1 MVGGW
6 RIAVVLAALALSL
19 TGAPAGA
26 QTRLALVIGNSKY
39 RSVPPLTNPDN
50 DAKAVAAEL
59 KTAAFDVTEA
69 LDLGQADMRRAIK
82 DFAAKISAKGA
93 DTVAL
98 VYYAGH
104 GVQVDGENF
113 LVPVDAK
120 IESEADIA
128 KAAVRLGDVMSA
140 LAAVPSKM
148 RIVILD
154 ACRNN
159 PFATTKQTR
168 GLAIVDAPTGS
179 IVAYSTAPGTEAT
192 DGAGTHSPY
201 TAAFIE
207 VAQQPRLQIEQLFKQ
222 VRLKV
227 HEATKGQQ
235 TPWESSS
242 LTTDFWFL
250 PANEAPPPVS
260 PAVASATPAARVA
273 SQTAHLARPA
283 TSPQLATL
291 PTSRATVAD
300 QAAPA
305 PQAGPTPAPTQQV
318 AAAPLPPPRP
328 QPPLQSVPVP
338 ASIAPSHALPPPQ
351 PGYAAPSP
359 PPPAPVFDLRTL
371 PPDDAYEFAVAEDT
385 VPVYEEFLL
394 VYPHDPRA
402 EWVRTALAL
411 RVDALAW
418 RYAVVVNTPAA
429 YAAYAAR
436 YPGGI
441 YVQDAV
447 RLRLQ
452 PRVRPIDV
460 VIAPRFVQPPP
471 APRIAL
477 PLIQMRR
484 TANAPIVLP
493 AVYSRPARFNSS
505 VHLAPARQLPG
516 FNPTTGTR
524 VNAVNPA
531 AGTRFNAASATPGTN
546 GVPRDRLINPSLATP
561 GVPRT
566 TTLTAPTGTKLAPI
580 HQPPVANVTPQLQPT
595 QPALHPVNPQFRP
608 ARRAQLG
615 PQPKGPSPQKCAGK
629 GCRR

>member
-6 RIAVVLAALALSL
+6 RIVVVLAALAVSLS
-19 TGAPAGA
+19 GAPAGA
-26 QTRLALVIGNSKY
+26 QTRLALVIGNSNY
-39 RSVPPLTNPDN
+39 RAVTPLPNPVN
-50 DAKAVAAEL
+50 DARAVADEL
-59 KTAAFDVTEA
+59 KTAAFDVTQA

-93 DTVAL
+93 DTIAL

-113 LVPVDAK
+113 LVPVDAR

-159 PFATTKQTR
+159 PFATGKQTR

-192 DGAGTHSPY
+192 DGAGAHSPY

-242 LTTDFWFL
+242 LTSDFWFV
-250 PANEAPPPVS
+250 PVNEAPG
-260 PAVASATPAARVA
+260 ALVASAPAA
-273 SQTAHLARPA
+273 QTTRLPQQRPA
-283 TSPQLATL
+283 TAPQVATL
-291 PTSRATVAD
+291 PTQPTRVTQPTTVAD
-300 QAAPA
+300 QAAQSPA
-305 PQAGPTPAPTQQV
+305 TPATDDAQGQQV
-318 AAAPLPPPRP
+318 APVPQVAATNAPLPLPPPRLAPLQGARPLPTLPP
-328 QPPLQSVPVP
+328 QPVS
-338 ASIAPSHALPPPQ
+338 LPPPQ
-351 PGYAAPSP
+351 P
-359 PPPAPVFDLRTL
+359 APVPAVDLRAMA
-371 PPDDAYEFAVAEDT
+371 PDDAYAYAVMEDS

-394 VYPHDPRA
+394 VYPNDPRA
-402 EWVRTALAL
+402 EWVRTTLAL
-411 RVDALAW
+411 RVDAIAW
-418 RYAVVVNTPAA
+418 RYASVVNTPEA
-429 YAAYAAR
+429 YAAYAAS

-441 YVQDAV
+441 YVDDAA
-447 RLRLQ
+447 RLRLR
-452 PRVRPIDV
+452 PRLRPIDV
-460 VIAPRFVQPPP
+460 VIAPRFIAPPP
-471 APRIAL
+471 ASRIAL

-484 TANAPIVLP
+484 TASAPIVLP
-493 AVYSRPARFNSS
+493 VVYSRPGQLNPAVRF
-505 VHLAPARQLPG
+505 APGRLPG
-516 FNPTTGTR
+516 FNPTTGARFNPVTTLPGPNGYPR
-524 VNAVNPA
+524 ERLVNPNLHQNLAPPGMLRSNTVNAVNVPP
-531 AGTRFNAASATPGTN
+531 GPNAAPLY
-546 GVPRDRLINPSLATP
+546 R
-561 GVPRT
+561 
-566 TTLTAPTGTKLAPI
+566 
-580 HQPPVANVTPQLQPT
+580 PPVGRVMQTIQQPT
-595 QPALHPVNPQFRP
+595 TPRPVNPQL
-608 ARRAQLG
+608 RAVQNVQLG
-615 PQPKGPSPQKCAGK
+615 AKPKGPPPEKCNGH